1 MLKVGELKTLK
12 DIILKKCE
20 QYASNVAFLEKDK
33 VSKKFE
39 EITYAKLKED
49 TMALATALVSKYK
62 LRGQKVAVIGENS
75 YRWYISYLAATTG
88 VGIVVPLDKELPAN
102 EIENLL
108 NRSKAGCIIY
118 SSKKEDVI
126 FEVKKKVSKDVIF
139 INMDKE
145 TTDNDSLALREVI
158 EEGKKYIAEG
168 DTSYVDYEYS
178 ENDFKILLFT
188 SGTTAQSKGVMLS
201 HRNVISVLEGA
212 PGLLKVYPKDRFF
225 SVLPMHHIY
234 ESIVGSMYPL
244 VNGASVAVCTG
255 LRYVS
260 QELQETNPSII
271 VGVPLL
277 LEHMYNKISKTI
289 KAQGKEELVKKM
301 TKLTDSL
308 GTVGYKLKKVVF
320 KQIHSALGGRL
331 RTVLVSAAPVPKELV
346 VNFEAFGINVLQ
358 GYGLSE
364 TAPVVAGT
372 PEKNRVAGTVGFAS
386 NCEIKLDNTDEK
398 GIGEI
403 LVRGDNVMLGYYEDE
418 EATREAIVDGWFHT
432 GDLGHFDDKGNLIIT
447 GRCKSV
453 IVTPNGK
460 NIFPE
465 EIEDE
470 IAKFPEIKECLVYGE
485 ETKDDTVISAV
496 VTLDEEY
503 LKETYGKNVPELG
516 KIKEIVWEKIKG
528 LNKKMV
534 SYKAVKNLKIRT
546 TDFAKTTTMKI
557 KRFLDSNKKGE

>member
-1 MLKVGELKTLK
+1 MLKSGELKTLK
-12 DIILKKCE
+12 DIIVKKCV
-20 QYASNVAFLEKDK
+20 QYASNVAFLQKNK
-33 VSKKFE
+33 ITKKYE
-39 EITYAKLKED
+39 EITYSKLRDD
-49 TMALATALVSKYK
+49 TMALATTLVSKYK
-62 LRGQKVAVIGENS
+62 LKGQKIAVIGENS
-75 YRWYISYLAATTG
+75 YKWYVSYLASTTG
-88 VGIVVPLDKELPAN
+88 VGVVVPLDKELPAN

-118 SSKKEDVI
+118 SSKKEDII
-126 FEVKKKVSKDVIF
+126 FEIKKKVSKDIIF

-145 TTDNDSLALREVI
+145 KSDEDSLSFDQVI
-158 EEGKKYIAEG
+158 DEGRKYIAEG
-168 DTSYVDYEYS
+168 DTSYMDYEYS

-201 HRNVISVLEGA
+201 HKNVISVLEGA
-212 PGLLKVYPKDRFF
+212 PGMLKVYPEDRFF

-244 VNGASVAVCTG
+244 VNGASVAICTG
-255 LRYVS
+255 LKYVS
-260 QELQETNPSII
+260 QELQETKPSII

-277 LEHMYNKISKTI
+277 LEHMYNKIAKTI
-289 KAQGKEELVKKM
+289 KAQGKEKLVRKM
-301 TKLTDSL
+301 IKYTNSL
-308 GTVGYKLKKVVF
+308 GPVGYKLKKIVF
-320 KQIHSALGGRL
+320 KQVHSALGGRL

-346 VNFEAFGINVLQ
+346 TNFEGFGFNVLQ

-372 PEKNRVAGTVGFAS
+372 PEKNRVAGTVGKAS
-386 NCEIKLDNTDEK
+386 NCEIKLDNIDEK

-403 LVRGDNVMLGYYEDE
+403 LVRGNNVMLGYFEDE
-418 EATREAIVDGWFHT
+418 QATTEAIVDGWFHT
-432 GDLGHFDDKGNLIIT
+432 GDLGRLDKKGNLIIT

-470 IAKFPEIKECLVYGE
+470 ISKFPEIKECLDFGE
-485 ETKDDTVISAV
+485 ETGDDTILSAV

-503 LKETYGKNVPELG
+503 LKETYGKNIPDIAKL
-516 KIKEIVWEKIKG
+516 KEIIWEKIKG

-534 SYKAVKNLKIRT
+534 SYKSVKQLKIRT

>member
-20 QYASNVAFLEKDK
+20 QYASNVAFLEKNK
-33 VSKKFE
+33 VTKKFE
-39 EITYAKLKED
+39 EISYEKLKED

-126 FEVKKKVSKDVIF
+126 LEAKKKVSKDVIF

-145 TTDNDSLALREVI
+145 TTDDDSLALREVI
-158 EEGKKYIAEG
+158 EVGKKYIAEG

-201 HRNVISVLEGA
+201 HKNVISVLEGA

-255 LRYVS
+255 LKYVS
-260 QELQETNPSII
+260 QELQETKPTII

-289 KAQGKEELVKKM
+289 KAQGKEGLVKKM
-301 TKLTDSL
+301 TKLTDGL

-403 LVRGDNVMLGYYEDE
+403 LVHGDNVMLGYYEDD
-418 EATREAIVDGWFHT
+418 EATKEAIVDGWFHT

-470 IAKFPEIKECLVYGE
+470 IAKFPEIKECLVFGE

-503 LKETYGKNVPELG
+503 LKEAYGKNIPELS

>member
-12 DIILKKCE
+12 DIIVKKCE
-20 QYASNVAFLEKDK
+20 QYASNVAFLEKNR
-33 VSKKFE
+33 VTKKFE
-39 EITYAKLKED
+39 EITYEKLKQD
-49 TMALATALVSKYK
+49 TMALATTLVRKYK
-62 LRGQKVAVIGENS
+62 LQGKRVAVIGENS
-75 YRWYISYLAATTG
+75 YKWYVSYLASTTG

-126 FEVKKKVSKDVIF
+126 FEIKKKVSKDIIF

-145 TTDNDSLALREVI
+145 QSDDESLAFNQVI
-158 EEGKKYIAEG
+158 EEGRKYIAEG
-168 DTSYVDYEYS
+168 DTSYMDYEYS

-201 HRNVISVLEGA
+201 HKNVISVLEGA

-255 LRYVS
+255 LKYVS
-260 QELQETNPSII
+260 QELQETKPSII

-277 LEHMYNKISKTI
+277 LEHMYNKIAKTI
-289 KAQGKEELVKKM
+289 KAQGKEELVRKM

-308 GTVGYKLKKVVF
+308 GPVGYKLKKVVF

-386 NCEIKLDNTDEK
+386 NCEIKLENTDEK

-403 LVRGDNVMLGYYEDE
+403 LVRGNNVMLGYFEDE
-418 EATREAIVDGWFHT
+418 EATREVLVDGWFHT
-432 GDLGHFDDKGNLIIT
+432 GDLGRVDEKGNLIIT

-470 IAKFPEIKECLVYGE
+470 INKFPEIKECLVFGE
-485 ETKDDTVISAV
+485 EIKDDTVLSAV

-503 LKETYGKNVPELG
+503 LKETYGKNMPDIARL
-516 KIKEIVWEKIKG
+516 KEIIWEKVKG

>member
-1 MLKVGELKTLK
+1 MIKVGELKTLK
-12 DIILKKCE
+12 DLIVKKCE
-20 QYASNVAFLEKDK
+20 QYASNVAFLEKNK
-33 VSKKFE
+33 VTKKFE
-39 EITYAKLKED
+39 EISYEKLKED
-49 TMALATALVSKYK
+49 TMALATVLVSKYK
-62 LRGQKVAVIGENS
+62 LKGKKVAVIGENS
-75 YRWYISYLAATTG
+75 YKWYVSYLAATTG

-126 FEVKKKVSKDVIF
+126 FEIKKKVSKDIIF

-145 TTDNDSLALREVI
+145 KSDEESLSFDQVVA
-158 EEGKKYIAEG
+158 EGRKYIAEG
-168 DTSYVDYEYS
+168 DTTYMDNKYS
-178 ENDFKILLFT
+178 EKDFRILLFT
-188 SGTTAQSKGVMLS
+188 SGTTAEAKGVMLS

-244 VNGASVAVCTG
+244 CNGASVAICTG

-260 QELQETNPSII
+260 QELQETKPSII

-277 LEHMYNKISKTI
+277 LEHMYAKIEKNI
-289 KAQGKEELVKKM
+289 RAQGKEELVKKM

-308 GTVGYKLKKVVF
+308 GKPGYKFKKVVF

-372 PEKNRVAGTVGFAS
+372 PEKNRVAGTVGYAS
-386 NCEIKLDNTDEK
+386 NCEIKLENTDEK
-398 GIGEI
+398 GVGEI
-403 LVRGDNVMLGYYEDE
+403 LVKGDNVMLGYFEND
-418 EATREAIVDGWFHT
+418 EATRETIVDGWFHT
-432 GDLGHFDDKGNLIIT
+432 GDLGRLDEKGNLIIT

-470 IAKFPEIKECLVYGE
+470 ISKFPEIKECLVFGE

-503 LKETYGKNVPELG
+503 LKEKYGKNLPDLN
-516 KIKEIVWEKIKG
+516 KIKEIIWEKVKE

>member
-12 DIILKKCE
+12 DIIVKKCE
-20 QYASNVAFLEKDK
+20 QYASNVAFLEKNR
-33 VSKKFE
+33 VTKKFE
-39 EITYAKLKED
+39 EITYEKLKQD
-49 TMALATALVSKYK
+49 TMALATTLVRKYK
-62 LRGQKVAVIGENS
+62 LQGKRVAVIGENS
-75 YRWYISYLAATTG
+75 YKWYVSYLASTTG

-126 FEVKKKVSKDVIF
+126 FEIKKKVSKDIIF

-145 TTDNDSLALREVI
+145 QSDDESLSFNQVI
-158 EEGKKYIAEG
+158 EEGRKYIAEG
-168 DTSYVDYEYS
+168 DTSYMDYEYS

-201 HRNVISVLEGA
+201 HKNVISVLEGA

-255 LRYVS
+255 LKYVS
-260 QELQETNPSII
+260 QELQETKPSII

-277 LEHMYNKISKTI
+277 LEHMYNKIAKTI
-289 KAQGKEELVKKM
+289 KAQGKEELVRKM

-320 KQIHSALGGRL
+320 KQIHSALGGKL

-386 NCEIKLDNTDEK
+386 NCEIKLDNVDEK

-403 LVRGDNVMLGYYEDE
+403 IVHGDNVMLGYFEDE

-432 GDLGHFDDKGNLIIT
+432 GDLGRLDEKGNLIIT

-470 IAKFPEIKECLVYGE
+470 INKFPEIKECLVFGE
-485 ETKDDTVISAV
+485 ETKDDTVLSAV

-503 LKETYGKNVPELG
+503 LKEKYGKNIPDIKKL
-516 KIKEIVWEKIKG
+516 KEIIWEKIKG

>member
-1 MLKVGELKTLK
+1 MLKVGDLKTLK
-12 DIILKKCE
+12 DIIVKKCE
-20 QYASNVAFLEKDK
+20 QYSSNIAFLEKNK
-33 VSKKFE
+33 ATKKFE

-49 TMALATALVSKYK
+49 TMALATALVEKYK
-62 LRGQKVAVIGENS
+62 LQDKKVAVIGENS
-75 YRWYISYLAATTG
+75 YKWYMSYLAITTG
-88 VGIVVPLDKELPAN
+88 VGVVVPLDKELPAN

-118 SSKKEDVI
+118 SSKKEEVI
-126 FEVKKKVSKDVIF
+126 FEIKKKVSKDIIF
-139 INMDKE
+139 INMDKQKS
-145 TTDNDSLALREVI
+145 DNDSLSLLEVI
-158 EEGKKYIAEG
+158 EDGKRYIAEG
-168 DTSYVDYEYS
+168 NTSYMDYEYS
-178 ENDFKILLFT
+178 DRDFKILLFT
-188 SGTTAQSKGVMLS
+188 SGTTAQSKGVMLC
-201 HRNVISVLEGA
+201 HRNVIAVLEGA
-212 PGLLKVYPKDRFF
+212 PGMLKVNPKDRFF

-244 VNGASVAVCTG
+244 VNGASVAICTG
-255 LRYVS
+255 LKYVS

-277 LEHMYNKISKTI
+277 LEHMYNKIAKTI
-289 KAQGKEELVKKM
+289 RAQGKEELVKKM

-308 GTVGYKLKKVVF
+308 GPIGYKLKKVIF
-320 KQIHSALGGRL
+320 KQVHGALGGRL

-346 VNFEAFGINVLQ
+346 INFEGFGFNVLQ

-372 PEKNRVAGTVGFAS
+372 PEKNRVAGTVGTAS
-386 NCEIKLDNTDEK
+386 NCEIKLDNIDEK
-398 GIGEI
+398 GVGEI
-403 LVRGDNVMLGYYEDE
+403 LVKGDNVMLGYFEDE

-432 GDLGHFDDKGNLIIT
+432 GDLGRFDVKGNLIIT

-470 IAKFPEIKECLVYGE
+470 INKFPEIKECLVFGE

-503 LKETYGKNVPELG
+503 LKEKYGKNIPDLN
-516 KIKEIVWEKIKG
+516 KIKEIIWEKVKE

>member
-1 MLKVGELKTLK
+1 MIKPGDLKTLK
-12 DIILKKCE
+12 DIIVKKCE
-20 QYASNVAFLEKDK
+20 EYASNVAFLEKNK
-33 VSKKFE
+33 VTKKFE
-39 EITYAKLKED
+39 EITYEKLKED
-49 TMALATALVSKYK
+49 TMALATTLVKKYK
-62 LRGQKVAVIGENS
+62 LQGKKVAVIGENS
-75 YRWYISYLAATTG
+75 YKWYVSYLAATTG

-118 SSKKEDVI
+118 SSKKQDVI
-126 FEVKKKVSKDVIF
+126 FEIKKKVSKDIIF
-139 INMDKE
+139 IDMDKE
-145 TTDNDSLALREVI
+145 KSDEESLAFNMVI
-158 EEGKKYIAEG
+158 EEGRRYIADG
-168 DTSYVDYEYS
+168 DSSYMDYEYS

-201 HRNVISVLEGA
+201 HRNVISVIEGA
-212 PGLLKVYPKDRFF
+212 PGLLKITPKDRFF

-244 VNGASVAVCTG
+244 VNGASVAICTG
-255 LRYVS
+255 LKYVS
-260 QELQETNPSII
+260 QELQETSPSII

-277 LEHMYNKISKTI
+277 LEHMYNKIAKTI
-289 KAQGKEELVKKM
+289 RAQGKEELVKKM

-320 KQIHSALGGRL
+320 KQVHNALGGRL
-331 RTVLVSAAPVPKELV
+331 RTVLVSAAPVPKELIT
-346 VNFEAFGINVLQ
+346 NFEAFGFNVLQ

-372 PEKNRVAGTVGFAS
+372 PEKNRVAGTVGTAS
-386 NCEIKLDNTDEK
+386 NCEIKLDNVDEK
-398 GIGEI
+398 GVGEI
-403 LVRGDNVMLGYYEDE
+403 LVRGDNVMLGYFEDE
-418 EATREAIVDGWFHT
+418 ESTREVLVDGWFHT
-432 GDLGHFDDKGNLIIT
+432 GDLGRFDDKGNLIIT

-470 IAKFPEIKECLVYGE
+470 INKFPEIKECLVYGE
-485 ETKDDTVISAV
+485 ETKDDTVLSAV

-503 LKETYGKNVPELG
+503 LKEQYGKNIPELG
-516 KIKEIVWEKIKG
+516 KIKEIIWEKIKG

>member
-1 MLKVGELKTLK
+1 MLKVGDLKTLK
-12 DIILKKCE
+12 DIIVKKCD
-20 QYASNVAFLEKDK
+20 QYASNVAFLEKNK
-33 VSKKFE
+33 ATKKFE

-62 LRGQKVAVIGENS
+62 LQGKKVAVIGENS
-75 YRWYISYLAATTG
+75 YKWYVSYLAATTG

-118 SSKKEDVI
+118 SSKKEDII

-139 INMDKE
+139 INMDKQKSDE
-145 TTDNDSLALREVI
+145 ESLSFLEVI

-168 DTSYVDYEYS
+168 DTSYIDYEYS
-178 ENDFKILLFT
+178 DKEFKILLFT
-188 SGTTAQSKGVMLS
+188 SGTTATSKGVMLS
-201 HRNVISVLEGA
+201 HRNVIAVLEGA
-212 PGLLKVYPKDRFF
+212 PGLLKVNPKDRFF

-244 VNGASVAVCTG
+244 VNGASVAICTG
-255 LRYVS
+255 LKYVS
-260 QELQETNPSII
+260 SELQETKPSII

-277 LEHMYNKISKTI
+277 LEHMYNKIAKTI
-289 KAQGKEELVKKM
+289 KAQGKEKLVAKM
-301 TKLTDSL
+301 IKLTYSL
-308 GTVGYKLKKVVF
+308 GVAGYKLKKVVF

-331 RTVLVSAAPVPKELV
+331 RTVLVSAAPVPKELII
-346 VNFEAFGINVLQ
+346 NFEGFGINVLQ

-372 PEKNRVAGTVGFAS
+372 SEKNRVAGTVGKAS
-386 NCEIKLDNTDEK
+386 NCEIKLDNVDEK
-398 GIGEI
+398 GVGEI
-403 LVRGDNVMLGYYEDE
+403 LVKGDNVMLGYFEDE
-418 EATREAIVDGWFHT
+418 EATKEAIVDGWFHT
-432 GDLGHFDDKGNLIIT
+432 GDLGHLDKKGNLIIT

-470 IAKFPEIKECLVYGE
+470 ISKFPEIKECLVYGE

-503 LKETYGKNVPELG
+503 LKEKYGKNVPDLS
-516 KIKEIVWEKIKG
+516 KIKEAIWEKIKE

-534 SYKAVKNLKIRT
+534 SYKAVKKLKVRT

-557 KRFLDSNKKGE
+557 KRFLESNKKGE

>member
-12 DIILKKCE
+12 DIIVKKCE
-20 QYASNVAFLEKDK
+20 QYSSNIAFLEKNK
-33 VSKKFE
+33 VTKKFE
-39 EITYAKLKED
+39 EITYEKLKED
-49 TMALATALVSKYK
+49 TMALATTLVKKYK
-62 LRGQKVAVIGENS
+62 LQGKRVAVIGENS
-75 YRWYISYLAATTG
+75 YKWYVSYLASTTG

-126 FEVKKKVSKDVIF
+126 FEIKKKVSKDIIF

-145 TTDNDSLALREVI
+145 QSDEQSLSFNQVI
-158 EEGKKYIAEG
+158 EEGRKYIAEG
-168 DTSYVDYEYS
+168 DTSYMDYEYS

-201 HRNVISVLEGA
+201 HKNVISVLEGA

-244 VNGASVAVCTG
+244 VNGASVAICTG
-255 LRYVS
+255 LKYVS
-260 QELQETNPSII
+260 QELQETKPSII

-289 KAQGKEELVKKM
+289 RAQGKEELVNKM
-301 TKLTDSL
+301 TKLTDGL
-308 GTVGYKLKKVVF
+308 GAVGYKLKKVVF

-346 VNFEAFGINVLQ
+346 TNFEAFGINVLQ

-403 LVRGDNVMLGYYEDE
+403 LVRGNNVMLGYFEDE
-418 EATREAIVDGWFHT
+418 VATSEVLVDGWFHT
-432 GDLGHFDDKGNLIIT
+432 GDLGRLDEKGNLIIT

-470 IAKFPEIKECLVYGE
+470 INKFPEIKECLVFGE
-485 ETKDDTVISAV
+485 ETKDDTVLSAV

-503 LKETYGKNVPELG
+503 LKEQYGKNVPDIAKL
-516 KIKEIVWEKIKG
+516 KEIIWEKIKG

>member
-403 LVRGDNVMLGYYEDE
+403 LVHGDNVMLGYYEDE
-418 EATREAIVDGWFHT
+418 EATKEAIVPY
-432 GDLGHFDDKGNLIIT
+432 
-447 GRCKSV
+447 R
-453 IVTPNGK
+453 
-460 NIFPE
+460 
-465 EIEDE
+465 
-470 IAKFPEIKECLVYGE
+470 
-485 ETKDDTVISAV
+485 
-496 VTLDEEY
+496 
-503 LKETYGKNVPELG
+503 
-516 KIKEIVWEKIKG
+516 
-528 LNKKMV
+528 
-534 SYKAVKNLKIRT
+534 
-546 TDFAKTTTMKI
+546 
-557 KRFLDSNKKGE
+557 RFRSF

>member
-1 MLKVGELKTLK
+1 MLKVGDLKTLK
-12 DIILKKCE
+12 DIIVKKCE
-20 QYASNVAFLEKDK
+20 QYSSNVAFLEKDK
-33 VSKKFE
+33 VTKKFE
-39 EITYAKLKED
+39 EISYAKLKED
-49 TMALATALVSKYK
+49 TMALATTLVHKYK

-75 YRWYISYLAATTG
+75 YKWYVSYLAATTG
-88 VGIVVPLDKELPAN
+88 VGVVVPLDKELPAN

-126 FEVKKKVSKDVIF
+126 FEIKKRVSKDVIF

-145 TTDNDSLALREVI
+145 KSDENSLSFLEVI

-168 DTSYVDYEYS
+168 DTSYMDYEYS

-201 HRNVISVLEGA
+201 HKNVISVLEGA
-212 PGLLKVYPKDRFF
+212 PGLLKVNPNDRFF

-244 VNGASVAVCTG
+244 VNGASVAICTG

-260 QELQETNPSII
+260 QELQETSPSII

-277 LEHMYNKISKTI
+277 LEHMYNKIAKTI

-301 TKLTDSL
+301 IKLTDSL
-308 GTVGYKLKKVVF
+308 GTVGYRLKKVVF
-320 KQIHSALGGRL
+320 KQVHSALGGRL
-331 RTVLVSAAPVPKELV
+331 RTVLVSAAPVPKELIT
-346 VNFEAFGINVLQ
+346 NFEAFGFNVLQ

-372 PEKNRVAGTVGFAS
+372 PETNRVAGTVGTAS

-398 GIGEI
+398 GVGEI
-403 LVRGDNVMLGYYEDE
+403 LVRGDNVMLGYFEDE
-418 EATREAIVDGWFHT
+418 AATREAIVDGWFHT

-470 IAKFPEIKECLVYGE
+470 IAKFPEIKECLVFGE

-503 LKETYGKNVPELG
+503 LKEQYGKNIPDLG
-516 KIKEIVWEKIKG
+516 KIKEIIWEKVKE

>member
-12 DIILKKCE
+12 DIIVKKCE
-20 QYASNVAFLEKDK
+20 QYASNVAFLEKNK
-33 VSKKFE
+33 VTKKFE

-49 TMALATALVSKYK
+49 TMALATVLVKKYK
-62 LRGQKVAVIGENS
+62 LQGQKIAVIGENS
-75 YRWYISYLAATTG
+75 YKWYVSYLAATTG
-88 VGIVVPLDKELPAN
+88 VGVVVPLDKELPAN

-126 FEVKKKVSKDVIF
+126 FEIKKKVSKDVIF

-145 TTDNDSLALREVI
+145 KTDDNSLAFCDV
-158 EEGKKYIAEG
+158 IAEG
-168 DTSYVDYEYS
+168 RKYLESGDTTYMDYEFS
-178 ENDFKILLFT
+178 SSDFKILLFT
-188 SGTTAQSKGVMLS
+188 SGTTATAKGVMLC
-201 HRNVISVLEGA
+201 HRNVVSVLEGA
-212 PGLLKVYPKDRFF
+212 PGLLKINERDRFF

-234 ESIVGSMYPL
+234 ESIVGCMYAL
-244 VNGASVAVCTG
+244 CNGSSVGICTG
-255 LRYVS
+255 LKYVS
-260 QELQETNPSII
+260 QELQEIKPSII

-277 LEHMYNKISKTI
+277 LEHMYAKIEKNI
-289 KAQGKEELVKKM
+289 KAQGKEKLVRKM
-301 TKLTDSL
+301 IKLTDSL
-308 GTVGYKLKKVVF
+308 GSVGYKLKKKVF
-320 KQIHSALGGRL
+320 KQIHEALGGRL

-346 VNFEAFGINVLQ
+346 INFEAFGFNVLQ

-386 NCEIKLDNTDEK
+386 NCEIKLENMDEK
-398 GIGEI
+398 GVGEI
-403 LVRGDNVMLGYYEDE
+403 LVCGENVMLGYFEDDK
-418 EATREAIVDGWFHT
+418 ATREAIVDGWFHT
-432 GDLGHFDDKGNLIIT
+432 GDLGYMDNKGNLIIT
-447 GRCKSV
+447 VRCKSV

-465 EIEDE
+465 EIENE
-470 IAKFPEIKECLVYGE
+470 IAKFPEIKECLVFGE

-503 LKETYGKNVPELG
+503 LKEKYGKNIPDIN
-516 KIKEIVWEKIKG
+516 KIKEIIWEKIKD

-557 KRFLDSNKKGE
+557 KRFLESNKKGE

>member
-1 MLKVGELKTLK
+1 MIKVGELKTLK

-20 QYASNVAFLEKDK
+20 EYASNVAFLEKDK
-33 VSKKFE
+33 ITKKFE
-39 EITYAKLKED
+39 EITYSKLKED
-49 TMALATALVSKYK
+49 TMALATTLVSKYK
-62 LRGQKVAVIGENS
+62 LQGKKIAVIGENS
-75 YRWYISYLAATTG
+75 YKWYVSYLAATTG
-88 VGIVVPLDKELPAN
+88 VGVVVPLDKELPAN

-126 FEVKKKVSKDVIF
+126 FEIKKKVSKDIVY

-145 TTDNDSLALREVI
+145 KSDEQSLSFLEVI

-168 DTSYVDYEYS
+168 DTSYVDYKYS

-188 SGTTAQSKGVMLS
+188 SGTTAQAKGVMLS
-201 HRNVISVLEGA
+201 HKNVISVIEGA
-212 PGLLKVYPKDRFF
+212 PGLLKVNPKDRFF

-255 LRYVS
+255 LKYVS

-277 LEHMYNKISKTI
+277 LEHMYNKIAKTI

-301 TKLTDSL
+301 TKLTDGL
-308 GTVGYKLKKVVF
+308 GPVGYKLKKVVF
-320 KQIHSALGGRL
+320 KQVHSALGGRL
-331 RTVLVSAAPVPKELV
+331 RTVLVSAAPVPKDLIT
-346 VNFEAFGINVLQ
+346 NFEAFGFNVLQ

-372 PEKNRVAGTVGFAS
+372 PETNRVAGTVGKAS
-386 NCEIKLDNTDEK
+386 NCEIKLDNIDEK

-403 LVRGDNVMLGYYEDE
+403 LVKGDNVMLGYYEDE
-418 EATREAIVDGWFHT
+418 DATKEAIVDGWFHT
-432 GDLGHFDDKGNLIIT
+432 GDLGYYDSKGNLIIT

-465 EIEDE
+465 EIENE
-470 IAKFPEIKECLVYGE
+470 ISKFPEIKECLVFGE

-503 LKETYGKNVPELG
+503 LKETYGKNMPDLN
-516 KIKEIVWEKIKG
+516 KIKEIVWEKIKE

>member
-12 DIILKKCE
+12 DIIVKKCE
-20 QYASNVAFLEKDK
+20 QYASNVAFLEKNK
-33 VSKKFE
+33 VTKKFE
-39 EITYAKLKED
+39 AITYEKLKED
-49 TMALATALVSKYK
+49 TMALATTLVRKYK
-62 LRGQKVAVIGENS
+62 LQGKRVAVIGENS
-75 YRWYISYLAATTG
+75 YKWYVSYLASTTG

-118 SSKKEDVI
+118 SSKKEDVV
-126 FEVKKKVSKDVIF
+126 FEIKKKVSKDIIF

-145 TTDNDSLALREVI
+145 QSDDESLSFNQVI
-158 EEGKKYIAEG
+158 EEGRKYIAEG
-168 DTSYVDYEYS
+168 DTVYMDYEYS

-201 HRNVISVLEGA
+201 HKNVISVLEGA
-212 PGLLKVYPKDRFF
+212 PGMLKVYPKDRFF

-255 LRYVS
+255 LKYVS
-260 QELQETNPSII
+260 SELQETRPSII

-277 LEHMYNKISKTI
+277 LEHMYNKIAKTI
-289 KAQGKEELVKKM
+289 KAQGKEKLVQKM

-403 LVRGDNVMLGYYEDE
+403 LVRGNNVMLGYFEDE
-418 EATREAIVDGWFHT
+418 KATREVLVDGWFHT
-432 GDLGHFDDKGNLIIT
+432 GDLGRFDEQGNLIIT

-470 IAKFPEIKECLVYGE
+470 INKFPEIKECLVFGE
-485 ETKDDTVISAV
+485 EKEDDTILSAV

-503 LKETYGKNVPELG
+503 LKEAYGKNIPDIAKL
-516 KIKEIVWEKIKG
+516 KEIIWEKVKG

>member
-1 MLKVGELKTLK
+1 MFKVGDLKTLK
-12 DIILKKCE
+12 DIIVKKCE
-20 QYASNVAFLEKDK
+20 QYSSNIAFLEKNK
-33 VSKKFE
+33 STKKFE
-39 EITYAKLKED
+39 EITYSKLKED
-49 TMALATALVSKYK
+49 TMALATALVTKYK
-62 LRGQKVAVIGENS
+62 MRDKKVAIIGENS
-75 YRWYISYLAATTG
+75 YKWYMSYLAATTG
-88 VGIVVPLDKELPAN
+88 VGVVVPLDKELPAN

-126 FEVKKKVSKDVIF
+126 FEIKKKVSKDIIF
-139 INMDKE
+139 INMDKQKS
-145 TTDNDSLALREVI
+145 DNMSLALLEVI
-158 EEGKKYIAEG
+158 QQGKRLIAKG
-168 DTSYVDYEYS
+168 DTSYIDYQYS
-178 ENDFKILLFT
+178 DKDFKILLFT
-188 SGTTAQSKGVMLS
+188 SGTTDKAKGVMLS

-212 PGLLKVYPKDRFF
+212 PGLLKVNTKDRFF

-244 VNGASVAVCTG
+244 VNGASVAICTG
-255 LRYVS
+255 LKYVS
-260 QELQETNPSII
+260 QELKETNPSII

-277 LEHMYNKISKTI
+277 LEHMYNKIAKNI
-289 KAQGKEELVKKM
+289 KAQGKEKIVKKM
-301 TKLTDSL
+301 VKVTDSL
-308 GTVGYKLKKVVF
+308 GIVGYKFKKVVF
-320 KQIHSALGGRL
+320 KQVHSALGGRL

-346 VNFEAFGINVLQ
+346 VNFESFGFNVLQ

-372 PEKNRVAGTVGFAS
+372 PEKNRVAGTVGTAS
-386 NCEIKLDNTDEK
+386 NCEIKLDNIDQK
-398 GIGEI
+398 VVGEI
-403 LVRGDNVMLGYYEDE
+403 LVKGENVMLGYFEDE
-418 EATREAIVDGWFHT
+418 QATKEAIVDGWFHT
-432 GDLGHFDDKGNLIIT
+432 GDLGYLDKKGNLIIT

-470 IAKFPEIKECLVYGE
+470 IVKFPEIKECLVFGE
-485 ETKDDTVISAV
+485 ETDDDTVISAV

-503 LKETYGKNVPELG
+503 LKEKYGKNIPELN
-516 KIKEIVWEKIKG
+516 KIKEIIWEKVKE

-546 TDFAKTTTMKI
+546 TDFTKTTTMKI

>member
-1 MLKVGELKTLK
+1 MLKTGELKTLK
-12 DIILKKCE
+12 DIIVKKCE
-20 QYASNVAFLEKDK
+20 QYASNVAFLEKNK
-33 VSKKFE
+33 VTKKFE
-39 EITYAKLKED
+39 EITYEKLKED
-49 TMALATALVSKYK
+49 TMALATTLVKKYK
-62 LRGQKVAVIGENS
+62 LQGKKVAVIGENS
-75 YRWYISYLAATTG
+75 YKWYVSYLASTTG

-126 FEVKKKVSKDVIF
+126 FEIKKKVSKDIIF

-145 TTDNDSLALREVI
+145 KSDDESLSFNQVI
-158 EEGKKYIAEG
+158 EEGRKYIAEG
-168 DTSYVDYEYS
+168 DTSYMDYEYS

-201 HRNVISVLEGA
+201 HKNVISVLEGA
-212 PGLLKVYPKDRFF
+212 PGMLKVYPNDRFF

-255 LRYVS
+255 LKYVS
-260 QELQETNPSII
+260 QELQETSPSII

-277 LEHMYNKISKTI
+277 LEHMYNKIAKTI
-289 KAQGKEELVKKM
+289 KAQGKEKLVKKM
-301 TKLTDSL
+301 IKLTDNL
-308 GTVGYKLKKVVF
+308 GPVGYKLKKLVF
-320 KQIHSALGGRL
+320 KQVHSALGGRL

-346 VNFEAFGINVLQ
+346 TNFEGFGFNVLQ

-386 NCEIKLDNTDEK
+386 NCEIMLDNPDEK

-403 LVRGDNVMLGYYEDE
+403 LVRGNNVMLGYYEDE
-418 EATREAIVDGWFHT
+418 EATKEVLVDGWFHT
-432 GDLGHFDDKGNLIIT
+432 GDLGRLDKKGNLIIT

-470 IAKFPEIKECLVYGE
+470 INKFPEIKECLVFGE
-485 ETKDDTVISAV
+485 ETKDDTVLSAV

-503 LKETYGKNVPELG
+503 LKETYGKNIPDIAKL
-516 KIKEIVWEKIKG
+516 KEIIWEKIKG

>member
-1 MLKVGELKTLK
+1 MLKVGDLKTLK
-12 DIILKKCE
+12 DIIVKKCE

-33 VSKKFE
+33 ITKKFE

-49 TMALATALVSKYK
+49 TMALATTLAHKYK
-62 LRGQKVAVIGENS
+62 LQGKKVAVIGENS
-75 YRWYISYLAATTG
+75 YKWYVSYLAATTG

-126 FEVKKKVSKDVIF
+126 FEIKKKVSKDIIF

-145 TTDNDSLALREVI
+145 KSDDESLSFNQVI
-158 EEGKKYIAEG
+158 EEGRKYIVEG
-168 DTSYVDYEYS
+168 DTSYMDYEYS

-212 PGLLKVYPKDRFF
+212 PGLLKVSPKDRFF

-277 LEHMYNKISKTI
+277 LEHMYNKIAKTI
-289 KAQGKEELVKKM
+289 KAQGKEELVRKM

-320 KQIHSALGGRL
+320 KQVHQALGGRL
-331 RTVLVSAAPVPKELV
+331 RTVLVSAAPVPKELIT
-346 VNFEAFGINVLQ
+346 NFEGFGFNVLQ

-372 PEKNRVAGTVGFAS
+372 PENNRVAGTVGTAS
-386 NCEIKLDNTDEK
+386 NCEIKLDSVDEK
-398 GIGEI
+398 GVGEI
-403 LVRGDNVMLGYYEDE
+403 LVKGDNVMLGYFEDE
-418 EATREAIVDGWFHT
+418 EATREVMVDGWFHT
-432 GDLGHFDDKGNLIIT
+432 GDLGRFDEKGNLIIT

-470 IAKFPEIKECLVYGE
+470 LNKFPEIKECLVFGE
-485 ETKDDTVISAV
+485 ETKDDTVLSAV

-503 LKETYGKNVPELG
+503 LKETYGKNIPELG
-516 KIKEIVWEKIKG
+516 KIKEIIWEKVKE

>member
-1 MLKVGELKTLK
+1 MFKIGDLKTLK
-12 DIILKKCE
+12 DIIVKKCDE
-20 QYASNVAFLEKDK
+20 YASNVAFLEKNK
-33 VSKKFE
+33 VTKKFE

-49 TMALATALVSKYK
+49 TMALATTLVTKYK
-62 LRGQKVAVIGENS
+62 LRDRFVAVIGENS
-75 YRWYISYLAATTG
+75 YKWYMSYLAVTTG
-88 VGIVVPLDKELPAN
+88 VGVVVPLDKELPAN

-126 FEVKKKVSKDVIF
+126 FEIKKKVSKDIIY

-145 TTDNDSLALREVI
+145 KSDDASLSLLEVI

-188 SGTTAQSKGVMLS
+188 SGTTAASKGVMLC
-201 HRNVISVLEGA
+201 HRNVIANLEGA
-212 PGLLKVYPKDRFF
+212 PNMLKIDSKDRFF
-225 SVLPMHHIY
+225 SVLPVHHIY
-234 ESIVGSMYPL
+234 ESIVGTMYPL
-244 VNGASVAVCTG
+244 VNGASVAICTG

-260 QELQETNPSII
+260 QELQETSPTII

-277 LEHMYNKISKTI
+277 LEHMYNKIAKTI

-308 GTVGYKLKKVVF
+308 GKVGYKLKEVIF
-320 KQIHSALGGRL
+320 KQVHQALGGRL

-346 VNFEAFGINVLQ
+346 VNFEAFGFNVLQ

-372 PEKNRVAGTVGFAS
+372 PEKNRVSGTVGFAS

-398 GIGEI
+398 GVGEI
-403 LVRGDNVMLGYYEDE
+403 LVHGPNVMLGYFEDE
-418 EATREAIVDGWFHT
+418 EATRDAIVDGWFHT
-432 GDLGHFDDKGNLIIT
+432 GDLGRFDEKGNLVIT

-465 EIEDE
+465 EIENE
-470 IAKFPEIKECLVYGE
+470 INKFPEIKECLVFGE

-503 LKETYGKNVPELG
+503 LKETYGKNVPDLG
-516 KIKEIVWEKIKG
+516 KIKEIVWEKVKE

>member
-62 LRGQKVAVIGENS
+62 LQGKKIAVIGENS
-75 YRWYISYLAATTG
+75 YSWYVSYLAATTG

-126 FEVKKKVSKDVIF
+126 LEAKKKVSKDVIF

-145 TTDNDSLALREVI
+145 TTDNDSIALREVI

>member
-12 DIILKKCE
+12 DIIVKKCE
-20 QYASNVAFLEKDK
+20 QYASNVAFLEKNK
-33 VSKKFE
+33 VTKKFE
-39 EITYAKLKED
+39 EITYEKLKQD
-49 TMALATALVSKYK
+49 TMALATTLVRKYK
-62 LRGQKVAVIGENS
+62 LQGKKVAVIGENS
-75 YRWYISYLAATTG
+75 YKWYVSYLASTTG

-126 FEVKKKVSKDVIF
+126 FEIKKKVSKDIIF

-145 TTDNDSLALREVI
+145 KSDEESLSFNQVI
-158 EEGKKYIAEG
+158 DDGRKYIAEG
-168 DTSYVDYEYS
+168 DTSYMDYKYS

-201 HRNVISVLEGA
+201 HKNVISVLEGA
-212 PGLLKVYPKDRFF
+212 PGMLKVYPNDRFF

-255 LRYVS
+255 LKYVS

-277 LEHMYNKISKTI
+277 LEHMYNKIAKTI
-289 KAQGKEELVKKM
+289 KAQGKEELVRKM
-301 TKLTDSL
+301 TKLTDRL
-308 GTVGYKLKKVVF
+308 GPVGYKLKKVVF
-320 KQIHSALGGRL
+320 KQVHSALGGRL

-346 VNFEAFGINVLQ
+346 TNFEGFGFNVLQ

-403 LVRGDNVMLGYYEDE
+403 LVRGNNVMLGYFEDE
-418 EATREAIVDGWFHT
+418 EATKEVLVDGWFHT
-432 GDLGHFDDKGNLIIT
+432 GDLGRLDEKGNLIIT

-470 IAKFPEIKECLVYGE
+470 INKFPEIKECLVFGE
-485 ETKDDTVISAV
+485 ETKDDTVLSAV

-503 LKETYGKNVPELG
+503 LKETYGKNIPDIAKL
-516 KIKEIVWEKIKG
+516 KEIIWEKVKG

>member
-1 MLKVGELKTLK
+1 MIKKGELKILK
-12 DIILKKCE
+12 DIILKKCV
-20 QYASNVAFLEKDK
+20 QYSSNVAFLEKNK
-33 VSKKFE
+33 VTKKFE
-39 EITYAKLKED
+39 EITYKKLKED
-49 TMALATALVSKYK
+49 TIGLATALVKKYNLQGK
-62 LRGQKVAVIGENS
+62 KIAVIGENS
-75 YRWYISYLAATTG
+75 YKWYVSYLAATTG

-118 SSKKEDVI
+118 SSKKEDII
-126 FEVKKKVSKDVIF
+126 FEIKKKVSKDVIY

-145 TTDNDSLALREVI
+145 TSDENSLSFNQVVKY
-158 EEGKKYIAEG
+158 GKKFVAEG
-168 DTSYVDYEYS
+168 DTSYIDYEYS
-178 ENDFKILLFT
+178 ENDFRILLFT

-201 HRNVISVLEGA
+201 HRNVISVIEGA
-212 PGLLKVYPKDRFF
+212 PNLLVVGPKDRFF

-234 ESIVGSMYPL
+234 ESIVGTMYPL
-244 VNGASVAVCTG
+244 VNGSSVAICTG

-260 QELQETNPSII
+260 GELQETSPSVI

-277 LEHMYNKISKTI
+277 LEHMYNKIAKTI
-289 KAQGKEELVKKM
+289 KAQGKEELVRKM

-308 GTVGYKLKKVVF
+308 GSIGYKLKKVVF
-320 KQIHSALGGRL
+320 KQVHSALGGNL

-346 VNFEAFGINVLQ
+346 VNFEAFGFNVLQ

-372 PEKNRVAGTVGFAS
+372 PEKNRVAGTVGVAS
-386 NCEIKLDNTDEK
+386 NCEIKLDNVDEN
-398 GIGEI
+398 GVGEI
-403 LVRGDNVMLGYYEDE
+403 LVKGDNVMLGYFEDE
-418 EATREAIVDGWFHT
+418 KATKEAIVDGWFKT
-432 GDLGHFDDKGNLIIT
+432 GDLGKYDNEGNLIIT

-470 IAKFPEIKECLVYGE
+470 IVKFPEIKECLVYGE
-485 ETKDDTVISAV
+485 EVPNDTILSAV

-503 LKETYGKNVPELG
+503 IKETHNGKMPDLTHIKEEIWN
-516 KIKEIVWEKIKG
+516 KIKE
-528 LNKKMV
+528 LNSKMV
-534 SYKAVKNLKIRT
+534 SYKAVKKIKIRT

>member
-1 MLKVGELKTLK
+1 MIKVGDLKTLK

-20 QYASNVAFLEKDK
+20 EFASNVAFLEKDK
-33 VSKKFE
+33 VTKKFE
-39 EITYAKLKED
+39 EITYAKLKVD

-75 YRWYISYLAATTG
+75 YKWYVSYLAATTG

-126 FEVKKKVSKDVIF
+126 FEIKKKVSKDIVF

-145 TTDNDSLALREVI
+145 KSDEESISFLEVI
-158 EEGKKYIAEG
+158 EEGRKLIDEG
-168 DTSYVDYEYS
+168 DTSYIDYEFS

-201 HRNVISVLEGA
+201 HKNVISVLEGA
-212 PGLLKVYPKDRFF
+212 PGLLKVYPNDRFF

-260 QELQETNPSII
+260 QELQETSPSII

-277 LEHMYNKISKTI
+277 LEHMYNKIAKTI

-308 GTVGYKLKKVVF
+308 GTVGYKLKRVVF
-320 KQIHSALGGRL
+320 KQIHSALGGKL

-386 NCEIKLDNTDEK
+386 NCDIKLDNTDEK

-403 LVRGDNVMLGYYEDE
+403 LVHGDNVMLGYYEDE
-418 EATREAIVDGWFHT
+418 VATSEAIVDGWFHT
-432 GDLGHFDDKGNLIIT
+432 GDLGHFDAKGNLIIT

-470 IAKFPEIKECLVYGE
+470 ISKFPEIKECLVFGE

-503 LKETYGKNVPELG
+503 LKETYGKNVPDLG
-516 KIKEIVWEKIKG
+516 KIKEIIWEKVKE

>member
-12 DIILKKCE
+12 DIIVKKCE
-20 QYASNVAFLEKDK
+20 QYASNVAFLEKNK
-33 VSKKFE
+33 KTQKFE
-39 EITYAKLKED
+39 EITYEKLKED
-49 TMALATALVSKYK
+49 TMALATTLVRKYK
-62 LRGQKVAVIGENS
+62 LQGKRIALIGENS
-75 YRWYISYLAATTG
+75 YRWYVSYLASTTG

-126 FEVKKKVSKDVIF
+126 FEIKKKVSKDIIF

-145 TTDNDSLALREVI
+145 QSDEESLSFNQLI
-158 EEGKKYIAEG
+158 EEGRQYIVEG
-168 DTSYVDYEYS
+168 DTSYMDYEYS

-201 HRNVISVLEGA
+201 HKNVISVLEGA

-244 VNGASVAVCTG
+244 VNGASVAICTG
-255 LRYVS
+255 LKYVS
-260 QELQETNPSII
+260 NELQETKPSII

-277 LEHMYNKISKTI
+277 LEHMYNKIAKTI
-289 KAQGKEELVKKM
+289 KAQGKEELVRKM

-308 GTVGYKLKKVVF
+308 GAVGYKLKKVVF

-346 VNFEAFGINVLQ
+346 INFEAFGINVLQ

-403 LVRGDNVMLGYYEDE
+403 LVHGDNVMLGYFEDD

-432 GDLGHFDDKGNLIIT
+432 GDLGRLDEKGNLIIT

-470 IAKFPEIKECLVYGE
+470 INKFPEIKECLVFGE
-485 ETKDDTVISAV
+485 ETKDDTVLSAV

-503 LKETYGKNVPELG
+503 LKEKYGKNIPDIKKL
-516 KIKEIVWEKIKG
+516 KEIIWEKIKG

>member
-1 MLKVGELKTLK
+1 MLKVGDLKTLK
-12 DIILKKCE
+12 DIIIKKCE
-20 QYASNVAFLEKDK
+20 DYSSNIAFLEKNK
-33 VSKKFE
+33 LTKKFE

-49 TMALATALVSKYK
+49 AIALATALVNKYK
-62 LRGQKVAVIGENS
+62 LQDKRIAVIGENS
-75 YRWYISYLAATTG
+75 YKWYMSYLAITTG
-88 VGIVVPLDKELPAN
+88 VGVVVPLDKELPAN

-118 SSKKEDVI
+118 SSKKEEVI
-126 FEVKKKVSKDVIF
+126 FEIKKKVSKDVIF
-139 INMDKE
+139 INMDKQKS
-145 TTDNDSLALREVI
+145 DNDSLSLLEVI
-158 EEGKKYIAEG
+158 EEGKRYVAEG
-168 DTSYVDYEYS
+168 STSYMDYKYS
-178 ENDFKILLFT
+178 DRDFKILLFT
-188 SGTTAQSKGVMLS
+188 SGTTDKSKGVMLC
-201 HRNVISVLEGA
+201 HRNVIAVLEGA
-212 PGLLKVYPKDRFF
+212 PGLLKVNPKDRFF

-244 VNGASVAVCTG
+244 VNGASVAICTG
-255 LRYVS
+255 LKYVS
-260 QELQETNPSII
+260 QELQETKPSII

-277 LEHMYNKISKTI
+277 LEHMYNKIAKTI

-301 TKLTDSL
+301 TKLTDGL
-308 GTVGYKLKKVVF
+308 GTFGYKLKKIIF
-320 KQIHSALGGRL
+320 KQVHTALGGRL

-346 VNFEAFGINVLQ
+346 VNFEGFGFNVLQ

-372 PEKNRVAGTVGFAS
+372 PEKNRVAGTVGTAS
-386 NCEIKLDNTDEK
+386 NCEIKLDNIDEK
-398 GIGEI
+398 GVGEI
-403 LVRGDNVMLGYYEDE
+403 LVKGDNVMLGYFEDDK
-418 EATREAIVDGWFHT
+418 ATREAIVDGWFHT
-432 GDLGHFDDKGNLIIT
+432 GDLGKLDDKGNLIIT

-470 IAKFPEIKECLVYGE
+470 INKFPEIKECLVFGE

-503 LKETYGKNVPELG
+503 LKEKYGKNIPDLN
-516 KIKEIVWEKIKG
+516 KIKEIIWDKIKE

>member
-12 DIILKKCE
+12 DIIVKKCE
-20 QYASNVAFLEKDK
+20 EYASNVAFLEKDK
-33 VSKKFE
+33 KTKKFQ

-49 TMALATALVSKYK
+49 TMALATTLVRKYK
-62 LRGQKVAVIGENS
+62 LQGKKVAVIGENS
-75 YRWYISYLAATTG
+75 YKWYVSYLAATTG
-88 VGIVVPLDKELPAN
+88 VGIVVPLDKELPSN

-126 FEVKKKVSKDVIF
+126 FEVKKKVSKDIIF

-145 TTDNDSLALREVI
+145 KSDEQALSFIEVI
-158 EEGKKYIAEG
+158 EQGKKYIAEG
-168 DTSYVDYEYS
+168 DTSYLDYKYS

-201 HRNVISVLEGA
+201 HKNVIANLEGA
-212 PGLLKVYPKDRFF
+212 PNLLKVNTSDRFF

-244 VNGASVAVCTG
+244 VNGASVAICTG

-260 QELQETNPSII
+260 QELQETNPTVI

-277 LEHMYNKISKTI
+277 LEHMYNKIAKTI
-289 KAQGKEELVKKM
+289 KAQGKEKLVSKM
-301 TKLTDSL
+301 IKLTNSL
-308 GTVGYKLKKVVF
+308 GKVGYKLKKVVF
-320 KQIHSALGGRL
+320 KQVHSALGGRL
-331 RTVLVSAAPVPKELV
+331 RTVLVSAAPVPKELIT
-346 VNFEAFGINVLQ
+346 NFEAFGFNVLQ

-372 PEKNRVAGTVGFAS
+372 PEKNRVAGTVGVAS
-386 NCEIKLDNTDEK
+386 NCEIVLDNTDEK
-398 GIGEI
+398 GVGEI
-403 LVRGDNVMLGYYEDE
+403 LVKGPNVMLGYYEDD

-432 GDLGHFDDKGNLIIT
+432 GDLGHLDDKGNLIIT

-465 EIEDE
+465 EIENE
-470 IAKFPEIKECLVYGE
+470 ISKFSEIKECLVFGE
-485 ETKDDTVISAV
+485 ETKDDTIISAV

-503 LKETYGKNVPELG
+503 LKEKYGKNIPDLN
-516 KIKEIVWEKIKG
+516 KIKEIIWEKIKE

>member
-12 DIILKKCE
+12 DIIVKKCE
-20 QYASNVAFLEKDK
+20 QYASNVAFLEKNK
-33 VSKKFE
+33 KTQKFE
-39 EITYAKLKED
+39 EITYEKLKED
-49 TMALATALVSKYK
+49 TMALATTLVKKYK
-62 LRGQKVAVIGENS
+62 LQGKRVAIIGENS
-75 YRWYISYLAATTG
+75 YKWYVSYLASTTG
-88 VGIVVPLDKELPAN
+88 VGTVVPLDKELPAN

-118 SSKKEDVI
+118 SSKKEEVI
-126 FEVKKKVSKDVIF
+126 FEIKKKVSKDIIF

-145 TTDNDSLALREVI
+145 KSDDESLSFNQVI
-158 EEGKKYIAEG
+158 EKGRKYIAEG
-168 DTSYVDYEYS
+168 DTSYMDYEYS

-201 HRNVISVLEGA
+201 HKNVISVLEGA

-244 VNGASVAVCTG
+244 VNGASVAICTG
-255 LRYVS
+255 LKYVS
-260 QELQETNPSII
+260 NELKETKPSII

-277 LEHMYNKISKTI
+277 LEHMYNKIAKTI
-289 KAQGKEELVKKM
+289 KAQGKEDLVKKM

-308 GTVGYKLKKVVF
+308 GAVGYKLKKVVF

-403 LVRGDNVMLGYYEDE
+403 LVRGNNVMLGYFEDE
-418 EATREAIVDGWFHT
+418 VATKEVLVDGWFHT
-432 GDLGHFDDKGNLIIT
+432 GDLGRLDEKGNLIIT

-470 IAKFPEIKECLVYGE
+470 INKFPEIKECLVYGE
-485 ETKDDTVISAV
+485 ETKDDTVLSAV

-503 LKETYGKNVPELG
+503 LKETYGKNIPDIAKL
-516 KIKEIVWEKIKG
+516 KEIIWEKIKG

>member
-1 MLKVGELKTLK
+1 MIKKGELKILK
-12 DIILKKCE
+12 DIILKKCV
-20 QYASNVAFLEKDK
+20 QYSSNVAFLEKNK
-33 VSKKFE
+33 VTKKFE
-39 EITYAKLKED
+39 EITYKKLKED
-49 TMALATALVSKYK
+49 TIGLATALVKKYNLQGK
-62 LRGQKVAVIGENS
+62 KIAVIGENS
-75 YRWYISYLAATTG
+75 YKWYVSYLASTTG

-126 FEVKKKVSKDVIF
+126 FEIKKKVSKDIIF

-145 TTDNDSLALREVI
+145 QSDEESLSFNQVI
-158 EEGKKYIAEG
+158 EEGRKYIAEG
-168 DTSYVDYEYS
+168 DTSYMDYEYS

-201 HRNVISVLEGA
+201 HKNVISVLEGA

-244 VNGASVAVCTG
+244 VNGASVAICTG
-255 LRYVS
+255 LKYVS
-260 QELQETNPSII
+260 NELQETKPSII

-277 LEHMYNKISKTI
+277 LDHMYNKIAKTI
-289 KAQGKEELVKKM
+289 KAQGKEELVGKM

-308 GTVGYKLKKVVF
+308 GAVGYKLKKVVF

-346 VNFEAFGINVLQ
+346 TNFEAFGINVLQ

-386 NCEIKLDNTDEK
+386 NCEIKLDNVDEK

-403 LVRGDNVMLGYYEDE
+403 LVRGNNVMLGYFEDE
-418 EATREAIVDGWFHT
+418 EATKEVLVDGWFHT
-432 GDLGHFDDKGNLIIT
+432 GDLGRLDEKGNLIIT

-470 IAKFPEIKECLVYGE
+470 INKFPEIKECLVFGE
-485 ETKDDTVISAV
+485 EKEDDTVLSAV

-503 LKETYGKNVPELG
+503 LKETYGKNIPDIAKL
-516 KIKEIVWEKIKG
+516 KEIIWEKIKG

-534 SYKAVKNLKIRT
+534 SYKAVKKLKIRT

>member
-1 MLKVGELKTLK
+1 MLKVGDLKTLK
-12 DIILKKCE
+12 DIIVKKCE
-20 QYASNVAFLEKDK
+20 QYSSNIAFLEKNK
-33 VSKKFE
+33 ATKKFE

-49 TMALATALVSKYK
+49 TMALATALVEKYK
-62 LRGQKVAVIGENS
+62 LQDKKVAVIGENS
-75 YRWYISYLAATTG
+75 YKWYMSYLAITTG
-88 VGIVVPLDKELPAN
+88 VGVVVPLDKELPAN

-118 SSKKEDVI
+118 SSKKEEVI
-126 FEVKKKVSKDVIF
+126 FEIKKKVSKDIIF
-139 INMDKE
+139 INMDKQKS
-145 TTDNDSLALREVI
+145 DNDSLSLLEVI
-158 EEGKKYIAEG
+158 EDGKRYIAEG
-168 DTSYVDYEYS
+168 NTSYMDYEYS
-178 ENDFKILLFT
+178 DRDFKILLFT
-188 SGTTAQSKGVMLS
+188 SGTTAQSKGVMLC
-201 HRNVISVLEGA
+201 HRNVIAVLEGA
-212 PGLLKVYPKDRFF
+212 PGMLKVNPKDRFF

-244 VNGASVAVCTG
+244 VNGASVAICTG
-255 LRYVS
+255 LKYVS

-277 LEHMYNKISKTI
+277 LEHMYNKIAKTI
-289 KAQGKEELVKKM
+289 RAQGKEELVKKM

-308 GTVGYKLKKVVF
+308 GTIGYKLKKVIF
-320 KQIHSALGGRL
+320 KQVHGALGGRL

-346 VNFEAFGINVLQ
+346 VNFEGFGFNVLQ

-372 PEKNRVAGTVGFAS
+372 PEKNRVAGTVGTAS
-386 NCEIKLDNTDEK
+386 NCEIKLDNIDEK
-398 GIGEI
+398 GVGEI
-403 LVRGDNVMLGYYEDE
+403 LVKGDNVMLGYFEDE

-432 GDLGHFDDKGNLIIT
+432 GDLGRFDIKGNLIIT

-470 IAKFPEIKECLVYGE
+470 INKFPEIKECLVFGE

-503 LKETYGKNVPELG
+503 LKEKYGKNIPDLN
-516 KIKEIVWEKIKG
+516 KIKEIIWEKVKE

>member
-1 MLKVGELKTLK
+1 MIKKGELKTLK
-12 DIILKKCE
+12 DIILKKCTE
-20 QYASNVAFLEKDK
+20 YSSNVAFLEKNK
-33 VSKKFE
+33 ITKKFE
-39 EITYAKLKED
+39 EISYAKLKED
-49 TMALATALVSKYK
+49 TMGLATALVKKYN
-62 LRGQKVAVIGENS
+62 LRGKKIAVIGENS
-75 YRWYISYLAATTG
+75 YKWYVSYLAATTG

-118 SSKKEDVI
+118 SSKKENVI
-126 FEVKKKVSKDVIF
+126 FEIKKKVSKDVIY

-145 TTDNDSLALREVI
+145 SSDENSLSFNQVVED
-158 EEGKKYIAEG
+158 GKKYIAEG
-168 DTSYVDYEYS
+168 DTSYVDYKYS
-178 ENDFKILLFT
+178 ENDFRILLFT

-212 PGLLKVYPKDRFF
+212 PGLLVVGPKDRFF

-234 ESIVGSMYPL
+234 ESIVGTMYPL
-244 VNGASVAVCTG
+244 VNGSSVAICTG

-260 QELQETNPSII
+260 QELGETSPSVI

-277 LEHMYNKISKTI
+277 LEHMYNKIAKTI
-289 KAQGKEELVKKM
+289 KAQGKEKIVSKM
-301 TKLTDSL
+301 IKLTDSL
-308 GTVGYKLKKVVF
+308 GCIGYKLKKVVF
-320 KQIHSALGGRL
+320 KQIHGALGGKL
-331 RTVLVSAAPVPKELV
+331 RTVLVSAAPVPRELV
-346 VNFEAFGINVLQ
+346 VNFEAFGFNVLQ

-372 PEKNRVAGTVGFAS
+372 PEKNRVAGTVGLAS
-386 NCEIKLDNTDEK
+386 NCEIKLENVDEN
-398 GIGEI
+398 GVGEI
-403 LVRGDNVMLGYYEDE
+403 LVQGDNVMLGYFEDDN
-418 EATREAIVDGWFHT
+418 ATKEAIVDGWFHT
-432 GDLGHFDDKGNLIIT
+432 GDLGKYDDKGNLIIT

-470 IAKFPEIKECLVYGE
+470 IVKFPEIKECLVYGE
-485 ETKDDTVISAV
+485 EVPNDTILSAV

-503 LKETYGKNVPELG
+503 IKEMHNGKMPDLSKIKDEIWN
-516 KIKEIVWEKIKG
+516 KIKE
-528 LNKKMV
+528 LNSKMV
-534 SYKAVKNLKIRT
+534 SYKAVKKIKIRT

>member
-12 DIILKKCE
+12 DIIVKKCE
-20 QYASNVAFLEKDK
+20 QYASNVAFLEKNK
-33 VSKKFE
+33 VTKKFE
-39 EITYAKLKED
+39 EITYEKLKQD
-49 TMALATALVSKYK
+49 TMALATTLVRKYK
-62 LRGQKVAVIGENS
+62 LQGKKVAVIGENS
-75 YRWYISYLAATTG
+75 YKWYVSYLASTTG

-118 SSKKEDVI
+118 SSKKEEVI
-126 FEVKKKVSKDVIF
+126 FEIKKKVSKDIIF

-145 TTDNDSLALREVI
+145 QSDDESLSFNQVI
-158 EEGKKYIAEG
+158 EEGRKYIAEG
-168 DTSYVDYEYS
+168 DTSYMDYEYS

-201 HRNVISVLEGA
+201 HKNVISVLEGA
-212 PGLLKVYPKDRFF
+212 PGMLKVYPRDRFF

-255 LRYVS
+255 LKYVS
-260 QELQETNPSII
+260 QELQETKPSII

-277 LEHMYNKISKTI
+277 LEHMYNKIAKTI

-301 TKLTDSL
+301 TNLTDSL
-308 GTVGYKLKKVVF
+308 GSVGYKLKRVVF

-346 VNFEAFGINVLQ
+346 TNFEGFGFNVLQ

-386 NCEIKLDNTDEK
+386 KCEIKLENTDEK

-403 LVRGDNVMLGYYEDE
+403 LVRGNNVMLGYFEDE
-418 EATREAIVDGWFHT
+418 EATNDVLVDGWFHT
-432 GDLGHFDDKGNLIIT
+432 GDLGRLDEKGNLIIT

-470 IAKFPEIKECLVYGE
+470 INKFPEIKECLVFGE
-485 ETKDDTVISAV
+485 ETKDDTVLSAV

-503 LKETYGKNVPELG
+503 LKETYGKNIPDIAKL
-516 KIKEIVWEKIKG
+516 KEIIWEKIKG